1 MEKLE
6 KDYNMI
12 DWFKKVVFKN
22 YANFEGRARR
32 AEYWYFYLCYMLLFI
47 PPYAFFIVG
56 AFQESMP
63 LMVVSGIVLAIIVLA
78 LLIPTL
84 AVYVRRLHDT
94 GKSGWY
100 FLLNFIPLVSLVVF
114 IFTLLES
121 DKFTNKYGKDPKN
134 PDQDDELNK
143 IGTE

>member
-32 AEYWYFYLCYMLLFI
+32 AEFWYFYLFSIVIFI
-47 PPYAFFIVG
+47 PPYILFIIG
-56 AFQESMP
+56 AVQESTSVMI
-63 LMVVSGIVLAIIVLA
+63 VSGIILAIIGFGLLA
-78 LLIPTL
+78 PTL

-100 FLLNFIPLVSLVVF
+100 LLLSLIPLVSLIVF

-121 DKFTNKYGKDPKN
+121 DNFTNKYGKDPKN

>member
-12 DWFKKVVFKN
+12 DWFKKVVFNN

-32 AEYWYFYLCYMLLFI
+32 AEFWYFYLCSIILFI
-47 PPYAFFIVG
+47 PPYLFFIIG
-56 AFQESMP
+56 AVQESTPIMII
-63 LMVVSGIVLAIIVLA
+63 SGIILAIIGIG
-78 LLIPTL
+78 LLVPTL

-100 FLLNFIPLVSLVVF
+100 LLLSLIPLVSLVVF